1 MKDEEAS
8 VEPTISVDDAEPGH
22 GRAGFV
28 SGIIFGLLIGAGF
41 ALLFA
46 PERGDRT
53 RGRLRRRMQSL
64 REDALDSI
72 DQAGSR
78 TRAELQRR
86 KRRLRAELERIK
98 KRAKERT
105 REAKERLE

>member
-1 MKDEEAS
+1 MKDDEGS
-8 VEPTISVDDAEPGH
+8 VEPTVAVEDLETEH

-28 SGIIFGLLIGAGF
+28 SGFMFGLFIGAGF

-53 RGRLRRRMQSL
+53 RGRLRRRIRAL
-64 REDALDSI
+64 RQDALEGI
-72 DQAGSR
+72 DRAGSR

-86 KRRLRAELERIK
+86 KRRLRAELKRIR
-98 KRAKERT
+98 KRAQDRARA
-105 REAKERLE
+105 REEE

>member
-8 VEPTISVDDAEPGH
+8 LEPTVSVDDAETMH

-28 SGIIFGLLIGAGF
+28 SGLMFGLLIGAGF

-64 REDALDSI
+64 REEALDTL

-86 KRRLRAELERIK
+86 KRRLRAELERIR

-105 REAKERLE
+105 RGAKEQLE

>member
-1 MKDEEAS
+1 MKDDEDS
-8 VEPTISVDDAEPGH
+8 VQPAVSIEDAELAH

-28 SGIIFGLLIGAGF
+28 SGLMLGLLMGAGF

-64 REDALDSI
+64 REDALDSL
-72 DQAGSR
+72 DQAGNR
-78 TRAELQRR
+78 TRTELKRR
-86 KRRLRAELERIK
+86 KRRLRAELERIRN
-98 KRAKERT
+98 RAKERAK
-105 REAKERLE
+105 EAKESLE